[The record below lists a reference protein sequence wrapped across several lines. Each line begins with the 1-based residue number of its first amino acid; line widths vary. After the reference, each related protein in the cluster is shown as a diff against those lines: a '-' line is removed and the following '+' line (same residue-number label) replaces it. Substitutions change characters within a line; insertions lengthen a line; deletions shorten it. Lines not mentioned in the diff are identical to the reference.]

1 MLFFDKIVELVLFQ
15 VKLLYVDDINMEDD
29 IKIKINKQL

>member
-1 MLFFDKIVELVLFQ
+1 MLSFDKTVEPASFQ

-29 IKIKINKQL
+29 IKIKTNK